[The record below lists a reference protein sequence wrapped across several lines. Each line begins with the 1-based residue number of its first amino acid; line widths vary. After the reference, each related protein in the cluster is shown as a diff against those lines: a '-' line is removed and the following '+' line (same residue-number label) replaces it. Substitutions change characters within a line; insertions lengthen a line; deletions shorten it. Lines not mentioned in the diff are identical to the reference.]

1 MKLLLCSQEKKNG
14 SFFFFPGKMSDKPK
28 QKYRVIKFLNDV
40 REKNRESVPGFKGT
54 EFLFLSILESK
65 AKLGRKR
72 KHYPF
77 EAAKIKGENRC
88 SFHTG
93 DWQLTASLG
102 MDGWMEES

>member
-1 MKLLLCSQEKKNG
+1 
-14 SFFFFPGKMSDKPK
+14 MSDKPK
-28 QKYRVIKFLNDV
+28 QKYRVIKFVNDV

-93 DWQLTASLG
+93 DWQLTAGLA